1 MIAWLRQW
9 LHRLRSFFRRAQLDH
24 DLDAELRSHLE
35 MAFERNL
42 ARGMSS
48 EQARRQALLD
58 FGGLEQ
64 TRQSYR
70 EARGLPFLDSLFHDL
85 RFAFRTL
92 HKSPGFA
99 AIAALTLALGMGGT
113 TTIFSVINSVLIR
126 PLPYQN
132 SRRLLRIQETHPKSS
147 SIAVTYATFLDLQR
161 ETEIGRASCRERV

>member
-1 MIAWLRQW
+1 MTDRLRQS
-9 LHRLRSFFRRAQLDH
+9 LQRVRSFFRRARLDRE
-24 DLDAELRSHLE
+24 LDAELRSHLE

-99 AIAALTLALGMGGT
+99 AIAALTLALG
-113 TTIFSVINSVLIR
+113 
-126 PLPYQN
+126 
-132 SRRLLRIQETHPKSS
+132 
-147 SIAVTYATFLDLQR
+147 
-161 ETEIGRASCRERV
+161 

>member
-1 MIAWLRQW
+1 
-9 LHRLRSFFRRAQLDH
+9 RSKRDWSSDVCSS
-24 DLDAELRSHLE
+24 DL
-35 MAFERNL
+35 
-42 ARGMSS
+42 SS

-161 ETEIGRASCRERV
+161 ETGT